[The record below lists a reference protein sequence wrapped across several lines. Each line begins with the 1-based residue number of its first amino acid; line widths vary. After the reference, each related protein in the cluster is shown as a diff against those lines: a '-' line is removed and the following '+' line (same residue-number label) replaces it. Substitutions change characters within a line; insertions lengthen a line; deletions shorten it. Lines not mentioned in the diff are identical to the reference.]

1 MQPRQKWT
9 EARRNFQVGDVV
21 LLKESSDRNDWPMER
36 IIAANANRNG
46 FVRSVTL
53 SVARRDENDAK
64 HQTLD
69 RPVNKIVL
77 LLESQK

>member
-1 MQPRQKWT
+1 M
-9 EARRNFQVGDVV
+9 G
-21 LLKESSDRNDWPMER
+21 R
-36 IIAANANRNG
+36 IIAANADRNG